1 MGWDLDQF
9 GDLLL
14 GENKK
19 LLKRYDGV
27 FNGIMDKIK
36 KIDADWLEY
45 SKDYMKIK
53 FNSDNNLPLNKP
65 LKFYNITLTI
75 RYTFSEDNKLYP
87 QVFLYD
93 ALYSLYKILKYGRID
108 ISEGIDVDKTNKS
121 EECKFCHYWYFLNKN
136 FSYGSY
142 LCDGCFDISQ
152 RSTDFKNIA
161 IVHVKKSTYRIYF
174 QHMSKHEAKKIMTK
188 FDLIGKMGEYLL

>member
-1 MGWDLDQF
+1 M
-9 GDLLL
+9 
-14 GENKK
+14 
-19 LLKRYDGV
+19 
-27 FNGIMDKIK
+27 
-36 KIDADWLEY
+36 
-45 SKDYMKIK
+45 
-53 FNSDNNLPLNKP
+53 
-65 LKFYNITLTI
+65 
-75 RYTFSEDNKLYP
+75 
-87 QVFLYD
+87 
-93 ALYSLYKILKYGRID
+93 LKYDRID

-121 EECKFCHYWYFLNKN
+121 KECKFCHYWYFLNKN